1 MRWWPQSG
9 LCIPPPVFV
18 FVFVFVFVCVI
29 VITIIKEICT
39 GPVQLQNTGIRAK
52 Y

>member
-9 LCIPPPVFV
+9 LCIPVFV

-39 GPVQLQNTGIRAK
+39 APVQLREQR
-52 Y
+52 